1 MSGHSKWATIKRKK
15 AATDAKRGKV
25 FTKLIK
31 ELMIAARDGG
41 DIETNPRLRQAVSTA
56 KTANMPNDNIKRAIQ
71 KGTGEL
77 EGVSYE
83 EFTYEGYGPG
93 GVALFMEVLTDNKQR
108 TVADIRHAMN
118 KHGGNLGENGSVAW
132 MFEKLGQI
140 TISENG
146 HDEDLVF
153 EEALE
158 AGAEQI
164 ILAGAFGGR
173 SDHVLAHLA
182 QALDMARR
190 GVNILATSGL
200 EEAWPLLPGETRHR
214 VLIHALRWVASAP
227 YAPRRAT
234 LARLETAIRAGRTLT
249 LHGCLIG
256 AANGRCVVAR
266 EPAAVQGL
274 SARVGETWDN
284 RWIVRGPDAG
294 VEVRAL
300 GENGLKSCPDWRSS
314 GLARVVL
321 LASPAVWR
329 NDDLVAAPLAKPE
342 NAWSAEL
349 VHPAN
354 HFLSSLLSH

>member
-41 DIETNPRLRQAVSTA
+41 GYIETNPRLRQAVSTA

-140 TISENG
+140 TISEKG
-146 HDEDLVF
+146 HDEDLIF

-158 AGAEQI
+158 AGADDFSNADGEFI
-164 ILAGAFGGR
+164 ITTAPSETVNV
-173 SDHVLAHLA
+173 SDALSNKGYNITSSALEMVPKTTTKVEGSDVKKLMTLMEVLE
-182 QALDMARR
+182 D
-190 GVNILATSGL
+190 
-200 EEAWPLLPGETRHR
+200 
-214 VLIHALRWVASAP
+214 
-227 YAPRRAT
+227 
-234 LARLETAIRAGRTLT
+234 
-249 LHGCLIG
+249 
-256 AANGRCVVAR
+256 
-266 EPAAVQGL
+266 
-274 SARVGETWDN
+274 
-284 RWIVRGPDAG
+284 
-294 VEVRAL
+294 
-300 GENGLKSCPDWRSS
+300 
-314 GLARVVL
+314 
-321 LASPAVWR
+321 
-329 NDDLVAAPLAKPE
+329 NDDIQNLYSNLDVDE
-342 NAWSAEL
+342 EDI
-349 VHPAN
+349 
-354 HFLSSLLSH
+354 

>member
-140 TISENG
+140 IISEKG
-146 HDEDLVF
+146 HDEDLIF

-158 AGAEQI
+158 AGADDFSNADGEFI
-164 ILAGAFGGR
+164 ITTAPSETVNV
-173 SDHVLAHLA
+173 SDALSNKGYNITSSALEMVPKTTTKVEGSDVKKLMTLMEVLE
-182 QALDMARR
+182 D
-190 GVNILATSGL
+190 
-200 EEAWPLLPGETRHR
+200 
-214 VLIHALRWVASAP
+214 
-227 YAPRRAT
+227 
-234 LARLETAIRAGRTLT
+234 
-249 LHGCLIG
+249 
-256 AANGRCVVAR
+256 
-266 EPAAVQGL
+266 
-274 SARVGETWDN
+274 
-284 RWIVRGPDAG
+284 
-294 VEVRAL
+294 
-300 GENGLKSCPDWRSS
+300 
-314 GLARVVL
+314 
-321 LASPAVWR
+321 
-329 NDDLVAAPLAKPE
+329 NDDIQNLYSNLDVDE
-342 NAWSAEL
+342 EDI
-349 VHPAN
+349 
-354 HFLSSLLSH
+354 

>member
-31 ELMIAARDGG
+31 ELMIAARDGGG

-140 TISENG
+140 IISEKG
-146 HDEDLVF
+146 HDEDLIF

-158 AGAEQI
+158 AGADDFSNADGEFI
-164 ILAGAFGGR
+164 ITTAPSETVNV
-173 SDHVLAHLA
+173 SDALSNKGYNITSSALEMVPKTTTKVEGSDVKKLMTLMEVLE
-182 QALDMARR
+182 D
-190 GVNILATSGL
+190 
-200 EEAWPLLPGETRHR
+200 
-214 VLIHALRWVASAP
+214 
-227 YAPRRAT
+227 
-234 LARLETAIRAGRTLT
+234 
-249 LHGCLIG
+249 
-256 AANGRCVVAR
+256 
-266 EPAAVQGL
+266 
-274 SARVGETWDN
+274 
-284 RWIVRGPDAG
+284 
-294 VEVRAL
+294 
-300 GENGLKSCPDWRSS
+300 
-314 GLARVVL
+314 
-321 LASPAVWR
+321 
-329 NDDLVAAPLAKPE
+329 NDDIQNLYSNLDVDE
-342 NAWSAEL
+342 EDI
-349 VHPAN
+349 
-354 HFLSSLLSH
+354 

>member
-31 ELMIAARDGG
+31 ELMIAARDGGG

-140 TISENG
+140 IISEKG
-146 HDEDLVF
+146 HDEDLIF

-158 AGAEQI
+158 AGADDFSNADGEFI
-164 ILAGAFGGR
+164 ITTAPSETVNV
-173 SDHVLAHLA
+173 SDALSNKGYNITSSALEMVPKTTTKVEGSDVKKLMTLMEVLEDNEDIQNLYSN
-182 QALDMARR
+182 LD
-190 GVNILATSGL
+190 VD
-200 EEAWPLLPGETRHR
+200 EED
-214 VLIHALRWVASAP
+214 I
-227 YAPRRAT
+227 
-234 LARLETAIRAGRTLT
+234 
-249 LHGCLIG
+249 
-256 AANGRCVVAR
+256 
-266 EPAAVQGL
+266 
-274 SARVGETWDN
+274 
-284 RWIVRGPDAG
+284 
-294 VEVRAL
+294 
-300 GENGLKSCPDWRSS
+300 
-314 GLARVVL
+314 
-321 LASPAVWR
+321 
-329 NDDLVAAPLAKPE
+329 
-342 NAWSAEL
+342 
-349 VHPAN
+349 
-354 HFLSSLLSH
+354 

>member
-41 DIETNPRLRQAVSTA
+41 GDIETNPRLRQAVSTA

-71 KGTGEL
+71 KGAGEL

-140 TISENG
+140 TIPENG
-146 HDEDLVF
+146 HDEDLIF

-158 AGAEQI
+158 AGADDFSNTDGEFI
-164 ILAGAFGGR
+164 ITTAPSETVNV
-173 SDHVLAHLA
+173 SDALSNKGYNITSSALEMVPKTTTKVEGSDVKKLMTLMEVLE
-182 QALDMARR
+182 D
-190 GVNILATSGL
+190 
-200 EEAWPLLPGETRHR
+200 
-214 VLIHALRWVASAP
+214 
-227 YAPRRAT
+227 
-234 LARLETAIRAGRTLT
+234 
-249 LHGCLIG
+249 
-256 AANGRCVVAR
+256 
-266 EPAAVQGL
+266 
-274 SARVGETWDN
+274 
-284 RWIVRGPDAG
+284 
-294 VEVRAL
+294 
-300 GENGLKSCPDWRSS
+300 
-314 GLARVVL
+314 
-321 LASPAVWR
+321 
-329 NDDLVAAPLAKPE
+329 NDDIQNLYSNLDVDE
-342 NAWSAEL
+342 EDI
-349 VHPAN
+349 
-354 HFLSSLLSH
+354 

>member
-41 DIETNPRLRQAVSTA
+41 GDIETNPRLRQAVSTA

-71 KGTGEL
+71 KGSGEL

-140 TISENG
+140 TISEKG
-146 HDEDLVF
+146 QDEDLIF

-158 AGAEQI
+158 AGADDFSNADGEFI
-164 ILAGAFGGR
+164 ITTAPSETVNV
-173 SDHVLAHLA
+173 SDALSNKGYNITSSALEMVPKTTTKVDGSDVKKLMTLMEVLE
-182 QALDMARR
+182 D
-190 GVNILATSGL
+190 
-200 EEAWPLLPGETRHR
+200 
-214 VLIHALRWVASAP
+214 
-227 YAPRRAT
+227 
-234 LARLETAIRAGRTLT
+234 
-249 LHGCLIG
+249 
-256 AANGRCVVAR
+256 
-266 EPAAVQGL
+266 
-274 SARVGETWDN
+274 
-284 RWIVRGPDAG
+284 
-294 VEVRAL
+294 
-300 GENGLKSCPDWRSS
+300 
-314 GLARVVL
+314 
-321 LASPAVWR
+321 
-329 NDDLVAAPLAKPE
+329 NDDIQNLYSNLDVDE
-342 NAWSAEL
+342 EDI
-349 VHPAN
+349 
-354 HFLSSLLSH
+354 

>member
-15 AATDAKRGKV
+15 AVTDAKRGKV

-31 ELMIAARDGG
+31 ELMIAARDGGG

-140 TISENG
+140 TISEKG
-146 HDEDLVF
+146 QDEDLIF

-158 AGAEQI
+158 AGADDFSNADGEFI
-164 ILAGAFGGR
+164 ITTAPSETVNV
-173 SDHVLAHLA
+173 SD
-182 QALDMARR
+182 ALSNK
-190 GVNILATSGL
+190 GYNITSSAL
-200 EEAWPLLPGETRHR
+200 EMVPKTTTKVDGSDVKKLMTLMEA
-214 VLIHALRWVASAP
+214 
-227 YAPRRAT
+227 
-234 LARLETAIRAGRTLT
+234 LE
-249 LHGCLIG
+249 
-256 AANGRCVVAR
+256 
-266 EPAAVQGL
+266 
-274 SARVGETWDN
+274 D
-284 RWIVRGPDAG
+284 
-294 VEVRAL
+294 
-300 GENGLKSCPDWRSS
+300 
-314 GLARVVL
+314 
-321 LASPAVWR
+321 
-329 NDDLVAAPLAKPE
+329 NDDIQNLYSNLDVDE
-342 NAWSAEL
+342 EDI
-349 VHPAN
+349 
-354 HFLSSLLSH
+354 

>member
-146 HDEDLVF
+146 YDEDLVF

-158 AGAEQI
+158 AGADDFSNADGEFI
-164 ILAGAFGGR
+164 ITTAPSETVNV
-173 SDHVLAHLA
+173 SDALSNKGYNITSSAVEMVPKTTTKVEGSDVKKLMTLMEVLE
-182 QALDMARR
+182 D
-190 GVNILATSGL
+190 
-200 EEAWPLLPGETRHR
+200 
-214 VLIHALRWVASAP
+214 
-227 YAPRRAT
+227 
-234 LARLETAIRAGRTLT
+234 
-249 LHGCLIG
+249 
-256 AANGRCVVAR
+256 
-266 EPAAVQGL
+266 
-274 SARVGETWDN
+274 
-284 RWIVRGPDAG
+284 
-294 VEVRAL
+294 
-300 GENGLKSCPDWRSS
+300 
-314 GLARVVL
+314 
-321 LASPAVWR
+321 
-329 NDDLVAAPLAKPE
+329 NDDIQNLYSNLDVDE
-342 NAWSAEL
+342 EDI
-349 VHPAN
+349 
-354 HFLSSLLSH
+354 

>member
-56 KTANMPNDNIKRAIQ
+56 KTANMPNENIKRAIQ

-146 HDEDLVF
+146 YDEDLVF

-158 AGAEQI
+158 VGADDFRNADGEFI
-164 ILAGAFGGR
+164 ITTAPSETVNV
-173 SDHVLAHLA
+173 SDALSNKGYNITSSAVEMVPKTTTKVEGSDVKKLMTLMEVLE
-182 QALDMARR
+182 D
-190 GVNILATSGL
+190 
-200 EEAWPLLPGETRHR
+200 
-214 VLIHALRWVASAP
+214 
-227 YAPRRAT
+227 
-234 LARLETAIRAGRTLT
+234 
-249 LHGCLIG
+249 
-256 AANGRCVVAR
+256 
-266 EPAAVQGL
+266 
-274 SARVGETWDN
+274 
-284 RWIVRGPDAG
+284 
-294 VEVRAL
+294 
-300 GENGLKSCPDWRSS
+300 
-314 GLARVVL
+314 
-321 LASPAVWR
+321 
-329 NDDLVAAPLAKPE
+329 NDDIQNLYSNLDVDE
-342 NAWSAEL
+342 EDI
-349 VHPAN
+349 
-354 HFLSSLLSH
+354 

>member
-31 ELMIAARDGG
+31 ELMIAARDGGG

-140 TISENG
+140 TISEKG
-146 HDEDLVF
+146 QDEDLIF

-158 AGAEQI
+158 AGADDFSNADGEFI
-164 ILAGAFGGR
+164 ITTAPSETVNV
-173 SDHVLAHLA
+173 SDALSNKGYNITSSALEMVPKTTTKVDGSDVKKLMTLMEVLE
-182 QALDMARR
+182 D
-190 GVNILATSGL
+190 
-200 EEAWPLLPGETRHR
+200 
-214 VLIHALRWVASAP
+214 
-227 YAPRRAT
+227 
-234 LARLETAIRAGRTLT
+234 
-249 LHGCLIG
+249 
-256 AANGRCVVAR
+256 
-266 EPAAVQGL
+266 
-274 SARVGETWDN
+274 
-284 RWIVRGPDAG
+284 
-294 VEVRAL
+294 
-300 GENGLKSCPDWRSS
+300 
-314 GLARVVL
+314 
-321 LASPAVWR
+321 
-329 NDDLVAAPLAKPE
+329 NDDIQNLYSNLDVDE
-342 NAWSAEL
+342 EDI
-349 VHPAN
+349 
-354 HFLSSLLSH
+354 

>member
-146 HDEDLVF
+146 NDEDLVF

-158 AGAEQI
+158 AGADDFSNTDGEFI
-164 ILAGAFGGR
+164 ITTAPSETVNV
-173 SDHVLAHLA
+173 SDALSNKGYNITSSAVEMVPKTTTKVEGSDVKKLMTLMEVLE
-182 QALDMARR
+182 D
-190 GVNILATSGL
+190 
-200 EEAWPLLPGETRHR
+200 
-214 VLIHALRWVASAP
+214 
-227 YAPRRAT
+227 
-234 LARLETAIRAGRTLT
+234 
-249 LHGCLIG
+249 
-256 AANGRCVVAR
+256 
-266 EPAAVQGL
+266 
-274 SARVGETWDN
+274 
-284 RWIVRGPDAG
+284 
-294 VEVRAL
+294 
-300 GENGLKSCPDWRSS
+300 
-314 GLARVVL
+314 
-321 LASPAVWR
+321 
-329 NDDLVAAPLAKPE
+329 NDDIQNLYSNLDVDE
-342 NAWSAEL
+342 EDI
-349 VHPAN
+349 
-354 HFLSSLLSH
+354 

>member
-146 HDEDLVF
+146 NDEDLVF

-158 AGAEQI
+158 AGADDFSNTDGEFI
-164 ILAGAFGGR
+164 ITTAPSETVNV
-173 SDHVLAHLA
+173 SDALSKKGYNITSSAVEMVPKTTTKVEGSDVKKLMTLMEVLE
-182 QALDMARR
+182 D
-190 GVNILATSGL
+190 
-200 EEAWPLLPGETRHR
+200 
-214 VLIHALRWVASAP
+214 
-227 YAPRRAT
+227 
-234 LARLETAIRAGRTLT
+234 
-249 LHGCLIG
+249 
-256 AANGRCVVAR
+256 
-266 EPAAVQGL
+266 
-274 SARVGETWDN
+274 
-284 RWIVRGPDAG
+284 
-294 VEVRAL
+294 
-300 GENGLKSCPDWRSS
+300 
-314 GLARVVL
+314 
-321 LASPAVWR
+321 
-329 NDDLVAAPLAKPE
+329 NDDIQNLYSNLDVDE
-342 NAWSAEL
+342 EDI
-349 VHPAN
+349 
-354 HFLSSLLSH
+354 

>member
-41 DIETNPRLRQAVSTA
+41 GYIETNPRLRQAVSTA

-140 TISENG
+140 IISEKGN
-146 HDEDLVF
+146 DEDLIF

-158 AGAEQI
+158 AGADDFSNADGEFI
-164 ILAGAFGGR
+164 ITTAPSETVNV
-173 SDHVLAHLA
+173 SDALSNKGYNITSSALEMVPKTTTKVEGSDVKKLMTLMEVLE
-182 QALDMARR
+182 D
-190 GVNILATSGL
+190 
-200 EEAWPLLPGETRHR
+200 
-214 VLIHALRWVASAP
+214 
-227 YAPRRAT
+227 
-234 LARLETAIRAGRTLT
+234 
-249 LHGCLIG
+249 
-256 AANGRCVVAR
+256 
-266 EPAAVQGL
+266 
-274 SARVGETWDN
+274 
-284 RWIVRGPDAG
+284 
-294 VEVRAL
+294 
-300 GENGLKSCPDWRSS
+300 
-314 GLARVVL
+314 
-321 LASPAVWR
+321 
-329 NDDLVAAPLAKPE
+329 NDDIQNLYSNLDVDE
-342 NAWSAEL
+342 EDI
-349 VHPAN
+349 
-354 HFLSSLLSH
+354 

>member
-15 AATDAKRGKV
+15 AVTDAKRGKV

-31 ELMIAARDGG
+31 ELMIAARDGGG

-140 TISENG
+140 TISEKG
-146 HDEDLVF
+146 QDENLIF

-158 AGAEQI
+158 AGADDFSNADGEFI
-164 ILAGAFGGR
+164 ITTAPSETVNV
-173 SDHVLAHLA
+173 SDALSNKGYNITSSALEMVPKTTTKVDGSDVKKLMTLMEVLE
-182 QALDMARR
+182 D
-190 GVNILATSGL
+190 
-200 EEAWPLLPGETRHR
+200 
-214 VLIHALRWVASAP
+214 
-227 YAPRRAT
+227 
-234 LARLETAIRAGRTLT
+234 
-249 LHGCLIG
+249 
-256 AANGRCVVAR
+256 
-266 EPAAVQGL
+266 
-274 SARVGETWDN
+274 
-284 RWIVRGPDAG
+284 
-294 VEVRAL
+294 
-300 GENGLKSCPDWRSS
+300 
-314 GLARVVL
+314 
-321 LASPAVWR
+321 
-329 NDDLVAAPLAKPE
+329 NDDIQNLYSNLDVDE
-342 NAWSAEL
+342 EDI
-349 VHPAN
+349 
-354 HFLSSLLSH
+354 

>member
-15 AATDAKRGKV
+15 AVTDAKRGKV

-31 ELMIAARDGG
+31 ELMIAARDGGG

-140 TISENG
+140 TISKNG

-158 AGAEQI
+158 AGADDFSNADGEFI
-164 ILAGAFGGR
+164 ITAAPSETVNVSDALSKKGYNITSSALEMVPKTTTKVEGG
-173 SDHVLAHLA
+173 DVKKLMTLMEVLE
-182 QALDMARR
+182 D
-190 GVNILATSGL
+190 
-200 EEAWPLLPGETRHR
+200 
-214 VLIHALRWVASAP
+214 
-227 YAPRRAT
+227 
-234 LARLETAIRAGRTLT
+234 
-249 LHGCLIG
+249 
-256 AANGRCVVAR
+256 
-266 EPAAVQGL
+266 
-274 SARVGETWDN
+274 
-284 RWIVRGPDAG
+284 
-294 VEVRAL
+294 
-300 GENGLKSCPDWRSS
+300 
-314 GLARVVL
+314 
-321 LASPAVWR
+321 
-329 NDDLVAAPLAKPE
+329 NDDIQNLYSNLDVDE
-342 NAWSAEL
+342 EDI
-349 VHPAN
+349 
-354 HFLSSLLSH
+354 

>member
-146 HDEDLVF
+146 YDEDLVF
-153 EEALE
+153 EEAME
-158 AGAEQI
+158 AGADDFSNTDGEFI
-164 ILAGAFGGR
+164 ITTAPSETVNV
-173 SDHVLAHLA
+173 SDALSKKGYNITSSAVEMVPKTTTKVEGSDVKKLMTLMEVLE
-182 QALDMARR
+182 D
-190 GVNILATSGL
+190 
-200 EEAWPLLPGETRHR
+200 
-214 VLIHALRWVASAP
+214 
-227 YAPRRAT
+227 
-234 LARLETAIRAGRTLT
+234 
-249 LHGCLIG
+249 
-256 AANGRCVVAR
+256 
-266 EPAAVQGL
+266 
-274 SARVGETWDN
+274 
-284 RWIVRGPDAG
+284 
-294 VEVRAL
+294 
-300 GENGLKSCPDWRSS
+300 
-314 GLARVVL
+314 
-321 LASPAVWR
+321 
-329 NDDLVAAPLAKPE
+329 NDDIQNLYSNLDVDE
-342 NAWSAEL
+342 EDI
-349 VHPAN
+349 
-354 HFLSSLLSH
+354 

>member
-31 ELMIAARDGG
+31 ELMIATRDGGG

-140 TISENG
+140 TISEKG
-146 HDEDLVF
+146 QDEDLIF

-158 AGAEQI
+158 AGADDFSNADGEFI
-164 ILAGAFGGR
+164 ITTAPSETVNV
-173 SDHVLAHLA
+173 SDALSNKGYNITSSALEMVPKTTTKVDGSDVKKLMTLMEVLE
-182 QALDMARR
+182 D
-190 GVNILATSGL
+190 
-200 EEAWPLLPGETRHR
+200 
-214 VLIHALRWVASAP
+214 
-227 YAPRRAT
+227 
-234 LARLETAIRAGRTLT
+234 
-249 LHGCLIG
+249 
-256 AANGRCVVAR
+256 
-266 EPAAVQGL
+266 
-274 SARVGETWDN
+274 
-284 RWIVRGPDAG
+284 
-294 VEVRAL
+294 
-300 GENGLKSCPDWRSS
+300 
-314 GLARVVL
+314 
-321 LASPAVWR
+321 
-329 NDDLVAAPLAKPE
+329 NDDIQNLYSNLDVDE
-342 NAWSAEL
+342 EDI
-349 VHPAN
+349 
-354 HFLSSLLSH
+354 

>member
-31 ELMIAARDGG
+31 ELMIAARDGGG

-140 TISENG
+140 TISEKG
-146 HDEDLVF
+146 QDEDLIF

-158 AGAEQI
+158 AGADDFSNADGEFI
-164 ILAGAFGGR
+164 ITTAPSETVNV
-173 SDHVLAHLA
+173 SDALSNKGYNITSSALEMVPKTTTKVEGSDVKKLMTLMEVLE
-182 QALDMARR
+182 D
-190 GVNILATSGL
+190 
-200 EEAWPLLPGETRHR
+200 
-214 VLIHALRWVASAP
+214 
-227 YAPRRAT
+227 
-234 LARLETAIRAGRTLT
+234 
-249 LHGCLIG
+249 
-256 AANGRCVVAR
+256 
-266 EPAAVQGL
+266 
-274 SARVGETWDN
+274 
-284 RWIVRGPDAG
+284 
-294 VEVRAL
+294 
-300 GENGLKSCPDWRSS
+300 
-314 GLARVVL
+314 
-321 LASPAVWR
+321 
-329 NDDLVAAPLAKPE
+329 NDDIQNLYSNLDVDE
-342 NAWSAEL
+342 EDI
-349 VHPAN
+349 
-354 HFLSSLLSH
+354 